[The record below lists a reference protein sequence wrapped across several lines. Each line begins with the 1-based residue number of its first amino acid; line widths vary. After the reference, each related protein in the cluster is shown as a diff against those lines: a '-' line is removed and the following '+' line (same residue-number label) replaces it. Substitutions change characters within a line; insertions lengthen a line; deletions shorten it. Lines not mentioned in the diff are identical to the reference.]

1 MKFTWDNSLGKVVLV
16 YFSLTGI
23 QILEVTYM
31 FYLGK
36 VFESL
41 TDKI

>member
-1 MKFTWDNSLGKVVLV
+1 MKFTWDNSLGKVV
-16 YFSLTGI
+16 YFSLSGI